1 MNIIDLA
8 KELLYILLTGC
19 GVAVAG
25 ALINYINQKI
35 DEVQSDTKL
44 VEYENLNKHVDD
56 AQDIIVKIV
65 KAVSQTYVNK
75 LKEAGKFTDEAQQS
89 AKRQAMSIAT
99 ALISSKGKEAIE
111 QLHGNFQNYLD
122 TVIES
127 TVLDNKNAKNKDT
140 KGE

>member
-1 MNIIDLA
+1 MNILDLA
-8 KELLYILLTGC
+8 KELLYILITGC

-25 ALINYINQKI
+25 ALINYINQRI
-35 DEVQSDTKL
+35 DEVQSSTKL
-44 VEYENLNKHVDD
+44 VEYESLNKYVND
-56 AQDIIVKIV
+56 AQDTIYKIV

-111 QLHGNFQNYLD
+111 QLHGNLQTYLD
-122 TVIES
+122 TFIES
-127 TVLDNKNAKNKDT
+127 AVLDNKNAKNNDT

>member
-1 MNIIDLA
+1 MNILDLA

-19 GVAVAG
+19 GVAMVG
-25 ALINYINQKI
+25 AIINFINQKI
-35 DEVQSDTKL
+35 DEVQSNTKL

-56 AQDIIVKIV
+56 AQGIIVKIV
-65 KAVSQTYVNK
+65 KAVSQTYVDK
-75 LKEAGKFTDEAQQS
+75 LKEAGKFTNEA
-89 AKRQAMSIAT
+89 KKKKKKQAMSIAT
-99 ALISSKGKEAIE
+99 ALISIEGKEAIE

-127 TVLDNKNAKNKDT
+127 TVLDNKNAKNKDS

>member
-1 MNIIDLA
+1 MNILDLA

-19 GVAVAG
+19 GVAMVG
-25 ALINYINQKI
+25 AIINFINQKI
-35 DEVQSDTKL
+35 DEVQSNTKL

-65 KAVSQTYVNK
+65 KAVSQTYVDK
-75 LKEAGKFTDEAQQS
+75 LKEAGKFTNEAQDY
-89 AKRQAMSIAT
+89 AKKQAMSIAT
-99 ALISSKGKEAIE
+99 ALISIEGKEAIE

-127 TVLDNKNAKNKDT
+127 TVLDNKNAKNKDI

>member
-1 MNIIDLA
+1 MNIIDLS

-19 GVAVAG
+19 GVAMVG
-25 ALINYINQKI
+25 AIINFINQKI
-35 DEVQSDTKL
+35 DEVQSNTKL

-65 KAVSQTYVNK
+65 KAVSQTYVDK
-75 LKEAGKFTDEAQQS
+75 LKEVGKFTNEAQDY
-89 AKRQAMSIAT
+89 AKKQAMSIAT
-99 ALISSKGKEAIE
+99 ALISIEGKEAIE